1 MDISSNINQLQSLI
15 GNSPTQRDTNT
26 RLDKKDHN
34 EFTSFFEKKL
44 IDQKAQIN
52 DNQNETVLSSKEEA
66 TLDALFG
73 TGANDKSSFYGK
85 RKLQNIHRGH
95 LIDIKG

>member
-15 GNSPTQRDTNT
+15 GNSPAQRDTKTTIDN
-26 RLDKKDHN
+26 KDQN
-34 EFTSFFEKKL
+34 EFTSFFERKL
-44 IDQKAQIN
+44 IDQKTQLN
-52 DNQNETVLSSKEEA
+52 NNQNEPVLSSREEA

-73 TGANDKSSFYGK
+73 IGVNDKSNFYGK

>member
-15 GNSPTQRDTNT
+15 GNSQAQRDTKTTIDN
-26 RLDKKDHN
+26 KDQN
-34 EFTSFFEKKL
+34 EFTSFFERKL
-44 IDQKAQIN
+44 IDQKTQLN
-52 DNQNETVLSSKEEA
+52 NNQNEPVLSSKEEA

-73 TGANDKSSFYGK
+73 LGTNDKSSFYGT